1 MRFCPASGFFAARR
15 EFSRKNGG
23 NQLHEHH
30 VKSPISS
37 EEQHHRM
44 LHTPM
49 PKLILSLAAP
59 TVASQLISII
69 YNTADTYFVSQIST
83 SASAAVGVVFSLQSI
98 IQAYGFG
105 VAMGASSLISLR
117 LGEKRDREANGYAA
131 SGFFAEFVG
140 GVLMLLF
147 GLLFLEPLMRI
158 LGATETML
166 PHAKAYGRIILM
178 GAPIMC
184 CSFILNSILRSEGA
198 ATAAMI
204 GLCSGGILNIALD
217 PLFIFTFGMGTAG
230 AAIATVA
237 SQCVSLAVLAA
248 AFARGE
254 SIVRLHPRDISHR
267 LRDYGQIIAVGFPTI
282 ARQGMAS
289 LASALL
295 NLQAGVYS
303 DAAVAALTISNKI
316 YLLVRSV
323 VIGIGQGFQPV
334 AGYNYGA
341 GDRKRTR
348 EAFTFATKLG
358 TVVCIFAGCI
368 IAAFAA
374 PIMGWFRAD
383 EQVVSIGRTA
393 LLYACAVMPF
403 MAYSTFVNQ
412 LYQCLGY
419 KVPATVLASLR
430 QGICYLPLIFLLPHL
445 FGLSGVQAAQPAS
458 DLATFFICIPF
469 QIMFFRKHLRDEEN

>member
-1 MRFCPASGFFAARR
+1 
-15 EFSRKNGG
+15 
-23 NQLHEHH
+23 
-30 VKSPISS
+30 
-37 EEQHHRM
+37 
-44 LHTPM
+44 M
-49 PKLILSLAAP
+49 PKLIVSLAAP
-59 TVASQLISII
+59 TVASQLISIL

-117 LGEKRDREANGYAA
+117 LGEKRDREANAYAS
-131 SGFFAEFVG
+131 SGFFAETVG
-140 GVLMLLF
+140 GVWMLIF

-198 ATAAMI
+198 ATAAMA

-230 AAIATVA
+230 AAVATVL
-237 SQCVSLAVLAA
+237 SQCVSLVILGV
-248 AFARGE
+248 AFAKGR
-254 SIVRLHPRDISHR
+254 SIVRLHPRDISRR
-267 LRDYGQIIAVGFPTI
+267 LRDYGQILAVGFPTI
-282 ARQGMAS
+282 ARQGLAS

-323 VIGIGQGFQPV
+323 VLGIGQGFQPV

-341 GDRKRTR
+341 GDKKRTK
-348 EAFTFATKLG
+348 EAFTEDGYFKTNDLG
-358 TVVCIFAGCI
+358 AIDKKGRFMIKGRLNNMILGPSGENIYPEEIEKVIKNEEGGAEAIVVQRNKTL
-368 IAAFAA
+368 IAL
-374 PIMGWFRAD
+374 IELSDG
-383 EQVVSIGRTA
+383 VVKDINKFKDA
-393 LLYACAVMPF
+393 LLSKVNSKISHNSKIGEVQVMKEPF
-403 MAYSTFVNQ
+403 VKTATQKIRRF
-412 LYQCLGY
+412 LYKDSAPTLED
-419 KVPATVLASLR
+419 KNEN
-430 QGICYLPLIFLLPHL
+430 
-445 FGLSGVQAAQPAS
+445 
-458 DLATFFICIPF
+458 
-469 QIMFFRKHLRDEEN
+469 RKN

>member
-1 MRFCPASGFFAARR
+1 M
-15 EFSRKNGG
+15 
-23 NQLHEHH
+23 HEHH

-44 LHTPM
+44 LHTPI

-117 LGEKRDREANGYAA
+117 LGEKRDREANGYAS

-140 GVLMLLF
+140 GVLMLIF
-147 GLLFLEPLMRI
+147 GLLFLEPLMRA

-184 CSFILNSILRSEGA
+184 CSFALNCILRSEGA
-198 ATAAMI
+198 ATYSMI
-204 GLCSGGILNIALD
+204 GLCSGGLLNIALD
-217 PLFIFTFGMGTAG
+217 PLLIFTFGLGTAG

-237 SQCVSLAVLAA
+237 SQCVSFVILAA
-248 AFARGE
+248 AFAKGK
-254 SIVRLHPRDISHR
+254 SIVSLRPRYVSHR

-295 NLQAGVYS
+295 NLQAGVYG

-316 YLLVRSV
+316 YLLVRSII
-323 VIGIGQGFQPV
+323 IGIGQGFQPV

-368 IAAFAA
+368 IAVFAA

-403 MAYSTFVNQ
+403 MSYSTFVNQ

-430 QGICYLPLIFLLPHL
+430 QGICYLPLIFLLPRL
-445 FGLSGVQAAQPAS
+445 VGLPGVQATQPAS
-458 DLATFFICIPF
+458 DLLTFFICIPF
-469 QIMFFRKHLRDEEN
+469 QITFFRKHLRDNTN

>member
-1 MRFCPASGFFAARR
+1 M
-15 EFSRKNGG
+15 
-23 NQLHEHH
+23 HEHH

-117 LGEKRDREANGYAA
+117 LGEKRDREANGYAS

-140 GVLMLLF
+140 GVLMLIF
-147 GLLFLEPLMRI
+147 GLLFLEPLMRA

-184 CSFILNSILRSEGA
+184 CSFALNSILRSEGA
-198 ATAAMI
+198 ATSAMI
-204 GLCSGGILNIALD
+204 GLCSGGLLNIALD
-217 PLFIFTFGMGTAG
+217 PLLIFTFGLGTAG

-237 SQCVSLAVLAA
+237 SQCVSFVILAA
-248 AFARGE
+248 AFAKGK
-254 SIVRLHPRDISHR
+254 SIVSLRPRYISHR

-295 NLQAGVYS
+295 NLQAGVYG

-316 YLLVRSV
+316 YLLVRSII
-323 VIGIGQGFQPV
+323 IGIGQGFQPV

-368 IAAFAA
+368 IAVFAA

-430 QGICYLPLIFLLPHL
+430 QGICYLPLIFLLPRL
-445 FGLSGVQAAQPAS
+445 FGLPGVQATQPAS
-458 DLATFFICIPF
+458 DLLTFFICIPF
-469 QIMFFRKHLRDEEN
+469 QITFFRKHLRDNAN

>member
-1 MRFCPASGFFAARR
+1 M
-15 EFSRKNGG
+15 
-23 NQLHEHH
+23 HEQH
-30 VKSPISS
+30 VKSHISS

-98 IQAYGFG
+98 IQAFGFG

-117 LGEKRDREANGYAA
+117 LGEKREREANGYAA
-131 SGFFAEFVG
+131 SGFFAELVG
-140 GVLMLLF
+140 GILMLVF
-147 GLLFLEPLMRI
+147 GSLFLEPLMRA

-184 CSFILNSILRSEGA
+184 CSFALNSILRSEGA

-204 GLCSGGILNIALD
+204 GLCSGGLLNIALD
-217 PLFIFTFGMGTAG
+217 PLLIFTFGLGAAG

-237 SQCVSLAVLAA
+237 SQCVSFAILAV
-248 AFARGE
+248 AFAKGK
-254 SIVRLHPRDISHR
+254 SIVSLRPQYVSRR
-267 LRDYGQIIAVGFPTI
+267 LRDYGQIIAVGLPTI

-295 NLQAGVYS
+295 NLQGAVYG

-316 YLLVRSV
+316 YLLVRSII
-323 VIGIGQGFQPV
+323 IGIGQGFQPV

-341 GDRKRTR
+341 GDRKRTK
-348 EAFTFATKLG
+348 EAFVFSTKLG
-358 TVVCIFAGCI
+358 TLVCILAAAI
-368 IAAFAA
+368 VAAFAA

-383 EQVVSIGRTA
+383 EQVVAIGRVA

-430 QGICYLPLIFLLPHL
+430 QGICYLPLIFLLPH
-445 FGLSGVQAAQPAS
+445 FFALSGVQAAQPAS
-458 DLATFFICIPF
+458 DLLTFFICIPF
-469 QIMFFRKHLRDEEN
+469 QITFFRRHLRDEEK

>member
-1 MRFCPASGFFAARR
+1 M
-15 EFSRKNGG
+15 
-23 NQLHEHH
+23 HEHH
-30 VKSPISS
+30 VKSHISS

-98 IQAYGFG
+98 IQAFGFG

-117 LGEKRDREANGYAA
+117 LGEKRDREANGYAS

-140 GVLMLLF
+140 GVLLLVF
-147 GLLFLEPLMRI
+147 GLLFLEPLMRA

-184 CSFILNSILRSEGA
+184 CSFALNSILRSEGA

-204 GLCSGGILNIALD
+204 GLCSGGLLNIALD
-217 PLFIFTFGMGTAG
+217 PLFIFTFGLGAAG
-230 AAIATVA
+230 AAIATLA
-237 SQCVSLAVLAA
+237 SQCVSFVILAV
-248 AFARGE
+248 AFAKGE
-254 SIVRLHPRDISHR
+254 SIVSLRPQYVSRR
-267 LRDYGQIIAVGFPTI
+267 LRDYGQILAVGFPTI

-295 NLQAGVYS
+295 NVQGAVYG

-316 YLLVRSV
+316 YLLVRSII
-323 VIGIGQGFQPV
+323 IGIGQGFQPV

-348 EAFTFATKLG
+348 EAFAFSTKLG
-358 TVVCIFAGCI
+358 TLVCILAAAI

-383 EQVVSIGRTA
+383 EQVVAIGRVA

-430 QGICYLPLIFLLPHL
+430 QGICYLPLIFLLPH
-445 FGLSGVQAAQPAS
+445 FFALSGVQAAQPAS
-458 DLATFFICIPF
+458 DLLTFFICIPF
-469 QIMFFRKHLRDEEN
+469 QITFFRRHLRDEEI